1 MMNNS
6 RLLLRRFQ
14 RTTSKNTK
22 RIVLEPTRVFSRVMT
37 RVISRD
43 FSTQTKQDILVLNAG
58 SSSLKFNL
66 FSVNMGS
73 NSVSSVLN
81 GAANGNLYSF
91 R

>member
-14 RTTSKNTK
+14 RTAYKNTN
-22 RIVLEPTRVFSRVMT
+22 RIVLEPTRMFTRVMSH
-37 RVISRD
+37 VISRD
-43 FSTQTKQDILVLNAG
+43 FSTQSKQDILVLNAG

-73 NSVSSVLN
+73 NSVSSVLY
-81 GAANGNLYSF
+81 GAANGNLN